1 MINSSQID
9 PVNLIR
15 AKHSAPD
22 LLRHAEIKNFSSNFN
37 EILKRH
43 LVDLKNDESL
53 LSSLS
58 RENLKGMIYDENRN
72 IYDREENYYYN
83 DNISHGALANDESN
97 KLTSEKP
104 ENNIFEKNTIE
115 EGEAALNK
123 ANTVEGVRY
132 RESSVEDSEGPSGD
146 QELGRE
152 DNKVARSTEDT
163 ASSEDLREI
172 LLKALSNIK
181 LLNALLGDY
190 EKNSE
195 IRDIQLSLKKLQ
207 ESISLD
213 KSSGKNVNALLET
226 ILSRLRL
233 LLKKIEEI
241 PYLQKN
247 SKLLAT
253 ISNLKRELL
262 NASKV
267 LSEYYG
273 KTERGNGTGRAGFE
287 VSDINNRI
295 RDEILFT
302 VDSSGDKKQ
311 DNTASGNDNSKLGFQ
326 FFKNSTP
333 SYRNVNSNVSGNVHT
348 RNAFNEQLQSIIQN
362 ARIFVRDSRNG
373 SFSIRLYPESLG
385 KVNIN
390 LGLEQGVLH
399 GRFLVDSMDSKNLLL
414 ENISTIKEQLQD
426 AGISVGEFQVNVR
439 DDGERLLKHA
449 EENMF
454 GHSYQDAANSS
465 NEYDTISTYLHDGT
479 IDMII

>member
-1 MINSSQID
+1 MINSSHID
-9 PVNLIR
+9 PANLIR
-15 AKHSAPD
+15 EKNSTTD
-22 LLRHAEIKNFSSNFN
+22 LLRHAEIKNFSSNFD
-37 EILKRH
+37 EILMRQ

-53 LSSLS
+53 LASFS
-58 RENLKGMIYDENRN
+58 REDLKGMIYDENRN
-72 IYDREENYYYN
+72 IYEREENYYYS
-83 DNISHGALANDESN
+83 DNISHGALVNEESK
-97 KLTSEKP
+97 KLTSENP

-115 EGEAALNK
+115 EKEAALDK
-123 ANTVEGVRY
+123 ANTIEGVSD
-132 RESSVEDSEGPSGD
+132 RESPVEDGD
-146 QELGRE
+146 GFLGDKELGRE
-152 DNKVARSTEDT
+152 DNTVARSTEDT
-163 ASSEDLREI
+163 ASREDLREI
-172 LLKALSNIK
+172 LRKVLSSIK

-190 EKNSE
+190 EKNSD
-195 IRDIQLSLKKLQ
+195 IRDIQSSLKKLQ
-207 ESISLD
+207 ESISHD
-213 KSSGKNVNALLET
+213 KGSRKNMNLLLET
-226 ILSRLRL
+226 ILSRLRS

-247 SKLLAT
+247 SKLHTT

-273 KTERGNGTGRAGFE
+273 KTERGNGTSRAGFE
-287 VSDINNRI
+287 ISDSNNRI
-295 RDEILFT
+295 RNEILFT
-302 VDSSGDKKQ
+302 GDSSGDKKQ
-311 DNTASGNDNSKLGFQ
+311 DNTASGNDNSRLGFQ

-333 SYRNVNSNVSGNVHT
+333 YRNVNSNVSGNVHT
-348 RNAFNEQLQSIIQN
+348 RNAFNEQLQSIMQN

-399 GRFLVDSMDSKNLLL
+399 GRFLVDSVESKNLLL

-439 DDGERLLKHA
+439 DERERLLNA

-454 GHSYQDAANSS
+454 SHRYHDAANSS
-465 NEYDTISTYLHDGT
+465 NEYDTISTYLHDGM